1 MTKEMI
7 KAILDKTLNY
17 ILEENKEG
25 DDVAIIVGLDQ
36 AAAEIMELGDE
47 RIKELEAEVER
58 LKGQAAKYE
67 LLVKAQDSLINLHNS
82 RSESSSSNW
91 CESCGGRNCIC

>member
-36 AAAEIMELGDE
+36 AAAEIMELGETQMIGFQQWTFDNFCQT
-47 RIKELEAEVER
+47 KDGYMVWLESTLFYEIR
-58 LKGQAAKYE
+58 NKTYTTSE
-67 LLVKAQDSLINLHNS
+67 LLTLYKQKTA
-82 RSESSSSNW
+82 
-91 CESCGGRNCIC
+91 